1 MDESSDIG
9 QRIPYPNYVA
19 RCRYSTWYN
28 HEHGDLP
35 LPVRN
40 GPKTLATV
48 RGRREADARRAT
60 AIMAGPYTRQAEAA
74 AKVQ

>member
-1 MDESSDIG
+1 MDERSRIV
-9 QRIPYPNYVA
+9 QRIPYPNYV
-19 RCRYSTWYN
+19 RRSRYATWYN

-35 LPVRN
+35 LLVRN

-60 AIMAGPYTRQAEAA
+60 AVTAGPYMRLAEAA

>member
-1 MDESSDIG
+1 MDEHSRIV
-9 QRIPYPNYVA
+9 QRIPYPNYV
-19 RCRYSTWYN
+19 RRSRYATWYN

-48 RGRREADARRAT
+48 RDRPKADARRAT
-60 AIMAGPYTRQAEAA
+60 AVTAGPYMRLAEAA
-74 AKVQ
+74 VHP